1 MRGMARTRTLRFPS
15 FWQIQLVAWTVMY
28 VLLIVAAL
36 PHLREPAILSYNT
49 IACVMASGVS
59 VLLRPICRSVYERWF
74 ANWLVLETSAFGLSL
89 FGGTV
94 VTFCCQLVV
103 FGVRNF
109 KWSNWILSGVQ
120 LSLILFLWCSLYF
133 SVKQWNKVN
142 QERERSHKAEDEAR
156 DARLSAL
163 QYQLNPH
170 FLFNALNAVST
181 LILERRDEDATQMI
195 SQICDVLR
203 TSLASDTPSLISL
216 SEEITV
222 VEKYLS
228 IEQIRIGP
236 RLSISLSV
244 DPDVLQA
251 RVPAKI
257 LQPLIENAV
266 KHGVSRVPGK
276 GQITIRG
283 YRDRD
288 RLKMFVRNTGEV
300 HGTSALPETCAAGI
314 GLTNT
319 RQRLNTLYGPDF
331 TLSLDWPQDGGCQV
345 CLDLPYQRTKR
356 EDSTLCEC

>member
-1 MRGMARTRTLRFPS
+1 MTPTRTPSFPS
-15 FWQIQLVAWTVMY
+15 FWQIQPAAWTLLY

-49 IACVMASGVS
+49 IACAMAFSLS
-59 VLLRPICRSVYERWF
+59 LLLRPVCRRVYERWL
-74 ANWLVLETSAFGLSL
+74 ANWLVLESFAFGLSL
-89 FGGTV
+89 VGGTV

-109 KWSNWILSGVQ
+109 RWSNWILSGVQ

-133 SVKQWNKVN
+133 SVKQWNRVN
-142 QERERSHKAEDEAR
+142 RERERSHKAEDEAR
-156 DARLSAL
+156 EARLSAL

-181 LILERRDEDATQMI
+181 LILEKRDEDATRMI
-195 SQICDVLR
+195 SHICDVLR
-203 TSLASDTPSLISL
+203 TSLASDSPSLISL
-216 SEEITV
+216 AEEITV
-222 VEKYLS
+222 VEKYLA

-236 RLSISLSV
+236 RLTIALFV
-244 DPDVLQA
+244 DEDVLQS

-266 KHGVSRVPGK
+266 KHGISRVPGE

-283 YRDRD
+283 HREGD
-288 RLKMFVRNTGEV
+288 RLKLLVRNTGEA
-300 HGTSALPETCAAGI
+300 HSGSGLPGLRAAGI

-319 RQRLNTLYGPDF
+319 RQRLHTLYGSDF
-331 TLSLDWPQDGGCQV
+331 TLSLDWPPDGGCQV
-345 CLDLPYQRTKR
+345 CLDLPFQRTER

>member
-1 MRGMARTRTLRFPS
+1 
-15 FWQIQLVAWTVMY
+15 MY

-49 IACVMASGVS
+49 VACVMAFSVS
-59 VLLRPICRSVYERWF
+59 ILLRPICRRVYERWL
-74 ANWLVLETSAFGLSL
+74 ANWLVLESFAFGLSL
-89 FGGTV
+89 VGGTI
-94 VTFCCQLVV
+94 VTFCCQLVL

-109 KWSNWILSGVQ
+109 RWSNWILSGVQ

-133 SVKQWNKVN
+133 SVKQWQRVN
-142 QERERSHKAEDEAR
+142 QELERSHRAEDEAR

-181 LILERRDEDATQMI
+181 LILDNRDEDATQMI

-203 TSLASDTPSLISL
+203 TSLVSNTPSLISL

-222 VEKYLS
+222 IKKYLA

-236 RLSISLSV
+236 RLSIAVSV
-244 DPDVLQA
+244 DDDVLQA
-251 RVPAKI
+251 QVPAKI

-266 KHGVSRVPGK
+266 KHGVSCVPGE
-276 GQITIRG
+276 GQIDVRG
-283 YRDRD
+283 YREGD
-288 RLKMFVRNTGEV
+288 RLKVLVRNTGEK
-300 HGTSALPETCAAGI
+300 HGSSGQPETSVAGI

-319 RQRLNTLYGPDF
+319 RQRLNTLYGSDF
-331 TLSLDWPQDGGCQV
+331 TLSLDWPLDGGCQV
-345 CLDLPYQRTKR
+345 GLDLPFQRTEHK
-356 EDSTLCEC
+356 DPALCEC

>member
-1 MRGMARTRTLRFPS
+1 
-15 FWQIQLVAWTVMY
+15 MY

-36 PHLREPAILSYNT
+36 PHLREPAILNYNT
-49 IACVMASGVS
+49 CACIMAFGVS
-59 VLLRPICRSVYERWF
+59 ALLRPICRRVYERWF
-74 ANWLVLETSAFGLSL
+74 ANWLVLESCAFGLSL
-89 FGGTV
+89 VGGTV

-103 FGVRNF
+103 FRIRDF

-133 SVKQWNKVN
+133 SVKQWNRIN
-142 QERERSHKAEDEAR
+142 EERERSHKAEDEAR

-181 LILERRDEDATQMI
+181 LILERREEDATQMI

-203 TSLASDTPSLISL
+203 TSLASETPSLISL

-222 VEKYLS
+222 IEKYLAV
-228 IEQIRIGP
+228 EQIRIGP
-236 RLSISLSV
+236 RLSISVSV
-244 DPDVLQA
+244 DADALQA
-251 RVPAKI
+251 RVPVKI

-266 KHGVSRVPGK
+266 KHGISRVPGE

-288 RLKMFVRNTGEV
+288 RLKLLVRNTGEAY
-300 HGTSALPETCAAGI
+300 GNSGLPETRVVGI
-314 GLTNT
+314 GLTNI
-319 RQRLNTLYGPDF
+319 RQRLNTLYGSDF
-331 TLSLDWPQDGGCQV
+331 TFSLDWPEDGGCQA
-345 CLDLPYQRTKR
+345 CLDLPFQTTER
-356 EDSTLCEC
+356 EDSALCEC

>member
-1 MRGMARTRTLRFPS
+1 
-15 FWQIQLVAWTVMY
+15 MY
-28 VLLIVAAL
+28 LLLIFAAL

-49 IACVMASGVS
+49 IACVMAFSVS
-59 VLLRPICRSVYERWF
+59 VLLRPICRRVYERWL
-74 ANWLVLETSAFGLSL
+74 ANWLVLESFAFGLSL
-89 FGGTV
+89 VGGTV
-94 VTFCCQLVV
+94 VTFACQLVV

-109 KWSNWILSGVQ
+109 RWSNWILSGVQ

-133 SVKQWNKVN
+133 SVKQWNRVN
-142 QERERSHKAEDEAR
+142 QERERSRKAQDEAR
-156 DARLSAL
+156 EARLSAL

-181 LILERRDEDATQMI
+181 LILEKRDEDATRMI

-203 TSLASDTPSLISL
+203 TSLASDAPSLISL

-222 VEKYLS
+222 IEKYLA

-236 RLSISLSV
+236 RLSIALFV
-244 DPDVLQA
+244 DEDVLQA
-251 RVPAKI
+251 QVPAKI

-266 KHGVSRVPGK
+266 KHGISRVPGE

-283 YRDRD
+283 HRDRD
-288 RLKMFVRNTGEV
+288 RLKVLVRNTGEA
-300 HGTSALPETCAAGI
+300 HGGSGLPGLRAAGI

-319 RQRLNTLYGPDF
+319 RQRLNTLYGSDF

-345 CLDLPYQRTKR
+345 CLDLPFQRAER

>member
-1 MRGMARTRTLRFPS
+1 
-15 FWQIQLVAWTVMY
+15 MY

-36 PHLREPAILSYNT
+36 PHLRERAIFSYNT
-49 IACVMASGVS
+49 VSCVMAFSVS
-59 VLLRPICRSVYERWF
+59 VLLRPICRRVYERWL
-74 ANWLVLETSAFGLSL
+74 ANWLVLETFAFGLSL
-89 FGGTV
+89 VGATV

-103 FGVRNF
+103 FGVRSF
-109 KWSNWILSGVQ
+109 RWSNWILSGVQ

-133 SVKQWNKVN
+133 SVKQWNRIN
-142 QERERSHKAEDEAR
+142 EERERSHQAQDEAR

-181 LILERRDEDATQMI
+181 LILERRDDDATQMI

-222 VEKYLS
+222 IEKYLA

-236 RLSISLSV
+236 RLSTSLCV
-244 DPDVLQA
+244 DADVLQA
-251 RVPAKI
+251 QVPVKI

-266 KHGVSRVPGK
+266 KHGVSREPGEA
-276 GQITIRG
+276 QITIRG

-288 RLKMFVRNTGEV
+288 RLKLLVKNTGEA
-300 HGTSALPETCAAGI
+300 HCTSGLPETRVAGI

-319 RQRLNTLYGPDF
+319 RQRLNTLYGSDF
-331 TLSLDWPQDGGCQV
+331 TLSFDWPQDGGCQV
-345 CLDLPYQRTKR
+345 CLDLPFQIAER
-356 EDSTLCEC
+356 EDSALCEC